1 MLGAARPGGL
11 GFGLAYDSRPV
22 GATTF
27 RCCTNLLFVLLQQK
41 RSTFLW
47 LFSRRSAKVNERPVW
62 TDPHLIRPHRLNIFW
77 MRGTKMARNNGTPII
92 LVVEDYPDSRTLLSS
107 LLRAKGYK
115 VIEARDGKESLL
127 QVNRVTP
134 DLILMDLAMPVMD
147 GVEATRRL
155 RQRQVLSHTPIFA
168 ISAYTTNDVT
178 HDALAAGC
186 AEVFPKPLD
195 IESLLG
201 KIKTTLGS

>member
-1 MLGAARPGGL
+1 
-11 GFGLAYDSRPV
+11 
-22 GATTF
+22 
-27 RCCTNLLFVLLQQK
+27 
-41 RSTFLW
+41 
-47 LFSRRSAKVNERPVW
+47 
-62 TDPHLIRPHRLNIFW
+62 
-77 MRGTKMARNNGTPII
+77 MARNNGTPII
-92 LVVEDYPDSRTLLSS
+92 LVVEDYCDSRTLLSS

-115 VIEARDGKESLL
+115 VLEARDGKESLL
-127 QVNRVTP
+127 QANRVTP
-134 DLILMDLAMPVMD
+134 DLILMDLAMPEMD

-186 AEVFPKPLD
+186 AEVFAKPLD

-201 KIKTTLGS
+201 KIKVTLGA